1 MISHLVEVSSI
12 GPSPSSHVAPVHGSS
27 PVAHVN
33 HIATPMSWPGG
44 TAPVRHPTTTP
55 VKTTPVETS
64 SESRGRKKASRGS
77 AEPATRSRHCQT
89 IRKEKC
95 YFLLNTLK
103 YLTLWRC
110 CFMVSLKFFYTNTC
124 I

>member
-44 TAPVRHPTTTP
+44 TAPVRHPTTTTTA

-77 AEPATRSRHCQT
+77 AEPPTRSRHCQT
-89 IRKEKC
+89 IQKEKC
-95 YFLLNTLK
+95 YFLLNTQK
-103 YLTLWRC
+103 YVTLWR
-110 CFMVSLKFFYTNTC
+110 SLKFFYTNMFK
-124 I
+124 